1 MAAVGTKFNAPLSA
15 FIGVPSAFIGDSK
28 DFGWHHSQFTQSAD
42 ELGFGDED
50 AVDGAGGEE
59 LGDAAAA
66 AALLHLDAQL
76 VAGDHGA
83 LEARAVDADEVV
95 DPLAVVLLAEA
106 A

>member
-1 MAAVGTKFNAPLSA
+1 MGLRAHGCNFSCGYRGSYLRS
-15 FIGVPSAFIGDSK
+15 SAFIGDSK
-28 DFGWHHSQFTQSAD
+28 DFGWHHSQLTQSAD
-42 ELGFGDED
+42 ELGLGGEH

-95 DPLAVVLLAEA
+95 DPLA
-106 A
+106 